1 MKFHCHIGV
10 TGQLNGEMNAM
21 EVMLPHFVLRE
32 AKYTVKYAVMAKNS
46 HQLFIISPKK
56 FQRDKI

>member
-10 TGQLNGEMNAM
+10 TGKLNGEMNAM

-56 FQRDKI
+56 F